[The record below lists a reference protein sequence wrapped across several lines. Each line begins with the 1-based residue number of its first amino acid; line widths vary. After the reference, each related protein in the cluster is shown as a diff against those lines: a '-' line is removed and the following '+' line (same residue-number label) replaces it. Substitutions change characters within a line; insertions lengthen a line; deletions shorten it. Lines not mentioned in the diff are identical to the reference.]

1 MLKELWSTY
10 YFDGMN
16 FRSFVVY
23 YSDFYNNLLVGLYH
37 GIFHILSCQGRRD

>member
-23 YSDFYNNLLVGLYH
+23 SLHANCKF
-37 GIFHILSCQGRRD
+37 